1 MGGRAEPFPLAMFT
15 RSELRMKKIF
25 LLAVCLLSILACNKR
40 PAPAPVTTAP
50 AILPQFAQLNDLY
63 RQFQGFRN
71 DRLYLRHG
79 FTANFPQSDWLQR
92 VRDLGRDP
100 ELAERS
106 RLLASLAIASRIH
119 GDSSR
124 VTRSFEQRFTASL
137 HTPGPPLPEEEGT
150 SDAGSE
156 AGMDAQPPGLATT
169 HADNATKEASA
180 ESSQADGITSR
191 ERTDLPQ
198 RQAEPASSPSAPAA
212 KAESP
217 PAPSARAAPDP
228 TAGIPDPVHS
238 QTHMA
243 PAEPTQSPP
252 APLEPPPTA
261 QAAGPDTQ
269 TAPTPSRQT
278 AEELAP
284 ATPHDVEAQPLPAQ
298 PETLAP
304 AGDTEAQT
312 SAPPVPAQQP
322 QPAAGPSETGAKI
335 TILFTGDTQGVVYPQ
350 PGINGTVG
358 GIARRLPAIE
368 RVRAEAPA
376 LVLLDAGDAFVSGS
390 HRAERIN
397 KILVRAMNHM
407 RYDAMGLGPYDLDM
421 GEMALRELAGIASF
435 PFVCSNLEFQQDV
448 LPWIKKYVL
457 IERGR
462 HTIAVISL
470 LNPAPA
476 VKITGARLIAPELAM
491 NTLMPQLAAKADAV
505 VLLTQTGREEILP
518 MVSSAPVVDVILG
531 DARSVFQDTPRY
543 VPAIAK
549 GMGLGLVELDQAD
562 GVFRPGRS
570 VPLFTSGETDPN
582 LLKMRDEIQN

>member
-1 MGGRAEPFPLAMFT
+1 MSGRAEPSPLAMFT

-40 PAPAPVTTAP
+40 PAPVPVTTAP

-63 RQFQGFRN
+63 TQFQGFRN

-92 VRDLGRDP
+92 VRALGQDP

-119 GDSSR
+119 GDSSL
-124 VTRSFEQRFTASL
+124 VTRSFEKRFTASL
-137 HTPGPPLPEEEGT
+137 HTPGPSLPEEEGAP
-150 SDAGSE
+150 DAD

-180 ESSQADGITSR
+180 ETSQADGITSP

-198 RQAEPASSPSAPAA
+198 RQTEPASSPSVPVAPAS
-212 KAESP
+212 KADST
-217 PAPSARAAPDP
+217 PAPSA
-228 TAGIPDPVHS
+228 
-238 QTHMA
+238 QTDADSKVEVPASTQARIA
-243 PAEPTQSPP
+243 PAEPAQSPP
-252 APLEPPPTA
+252 ATVESPPSA
-261 QAAGPDTQ
+261 EAAGPDTQ
-269 TAPTPSRQT
+269 NAPSPSPQP
-278 AEELAP
+278 AEQHASETSP
-284 ATPHDVEAQPLPAQ
+284 GVEAQPLPARL
-298 PETLAP
+298 ETIAP
-304 AGDTEAQT
+304 AGDTKAQT
-312 SAPPVPAQQP
+312 YAPPVPAQPP
-322 QPAAGPSETGAKI
+322 QPATSLSETETKI

-368 RVRAEAPA
+368 RMRTEAAA

-390 HRAERIN
+390 SRAERLN
-397 KILVRAMNHM
+397 KTLVRAMNRM
-407 RYDAMGLGPYDLDM
+407 RYDAMGLGPYDLEM
-421 GEMALRELAGIASF
+421 GEMALRELSSVASF
-435 PFVCSNLEFQQDV
+435 PFVCSNLEFQKDAQ
-448 LPWIKKYVL
+448 PWIKPYVL
-457 IERGR
+457 IKRGR

-470 LNPAPA
+470 LNPDPA

-491 NTLMPQLAAKADAV
+491 NKLMPQLASIADAV
-505 VLLTQTGREEILP
+505 VLLTQKGREEILP
-518 MVSSAPVVDVILG
+518 MLGESPDVDVILG

-543 VPAIAK
+543 IPAVAK
-549 GMGLGLVELDQAD
+549 GMGLGLVELSKTD

-570 VPLFTSGETDPN
+570 MPLVTSGASDPN
-582 LLKMRDEIQN
+582 LLKLLDEIQN

>member
-1 MGGRAEPFPLAMFT
+1 
-15 RSELRMKKIF
+15 MKKIF

-150 SDAGSE
+150 SDAD
-156 AGMDAQPPGLATT
+156 AGMDDPPSGLAATQAENATQGPWTQPP
-169 HADNATKEASA
+169 H
-180 ESSQADGITSR
+180 ADGIVPPET
-191 ERTDLPQ
+191 TDHPQ
-198 RQAEPASSPSAPAA
+198 QAGPASSQSVPAAPASQ
-212 KAESP
+212 AESP
-217 PAPSARAAPDP
+217 PAPSARADANP
-228 TAGIPDPVHS
+228 TPGIPDPVHS

-243 PAEPTQSPP
+243 PAEPTHSPP
-252 APLEPPPTA
+252 APLEPPPTF
-261 QAAGPDTQ
+261 QAAGPDTK
-269 TAPTPSRQT
+269 TAPTPSQQT

-284 ATPHDVEAQPLPAQ
+284 ATPHDVETQPHPAQ

-304 AGDTEAQT
+304 AGDSEAQS
-312 SAPPVPAQQP
+312 SAPAVPAQQP
-322 QPAAGPSETGAKI
+322 QPAAGPPETGAKI

-390 HRAERIN
+390 PRAERIN
-397 KILVRAMNHM
+397 KILVRAMNRM

-448 LPWIKKYVL
+448 LPWIRPYVL
-457 IERGR
+457 IERGQY
-462 HTIAVISL
+462 TIAVVSL
-470 LNPAPA
+470 LGPDST
-476 VKITGARLIAPELAM
+476 VKISGARLIAPGQAM
-491 NTLMPQLAAKADAV
+491 SKLMPQFASIADAV
-505 VLLTQTGREEILP
+505 VLLTQTGREEIPSLLGAATD
-518 MVSSAPVVDVILG
+518 VAVILG
-531 DARSVFQDTPRY
+531 DARSVYQDTPRY
-543 VPAIAK
+543 IPAVAK
-549 GMGLGLVELDQAD
+549 GMGMGLVELDKSD

-570 VPLFTSGETDPN
+570 TPLVTSGSSDHN
-582 LLKMRDEIQN
+582 LLKMLEEIQN

>member
-1 MGGRAEPFPLAMFT
+1 MFT
-15 RSELRMKKIF
+15 RSELSMKKIF

-40 PAPAPVTTAP
+40 PAPVPVTTAP
-50 AILPQFAQLNDLY
+50 PILPQFAQLNDLY

-92 VRDLGRDP
+92 VRDLGRNP

-150 SDAGSE
+150 SDAD
-156 AGMDAQPPGLATT
+156 AGMDAPPSGLAATQAENATQGAWTQPP
-169 HADNATKEASA
+169 
-180 ESSQADGITSR
+180 QADGIVPSET
-191 ERTDLPQ
+191 TDHPQ
-198 RQAEPASSPSAPAA
+198 QAGPASSQAAPVTPASQ
-212 KAESP
+212 AESP
-217 PAPSARAAPDP
+217 PAPSAQTDAGP
-228 TAGIPDPVHS
+228 TAGIPSPVHT

-252 APLEPPPTA
+252 APLEPPPAA
-261 QAAGPDTQ
+261 QAAETDAQ
-269 TAPTPSRQT
+269 TAPPASQQT

-304 AGDTEAQT
+304 AGDTKAQT
-312 SAPPVPAQQP
+312 SAPPVPEQPP
-322 QPAAGPSETGAKI
+322 QPAAGLSETEAKI

-368 RVRAEAPA
+368 RMRTEAPA

-390 HRAERIN
+390 PRAERIN
-397 KILVRAMNHM
+397 RILVRAMNRM

-421 GEMALRELAGIASF
+421 GEIALRELAGIASF
-435 PFVCSNLEFQQDV
+435 PFVCSNLEFHQDV
-448 LPWIKKYVL
+448 QPWIRPYVL
-457 IERGR
+457 IERGQY
-462 HTIAVISL
+462 TIAVVSL
-470 LNPAPA
+470 LGQDST
-476 VKITGARLIAPELAM
+476 VKISGAHLIAPGQAM
-491 NTLMPQLAAKADAV
+491 NKLMPQFASIADAV
-505 VLLTQTGREEILP
+505 VLLTQTGREEIPSLLGAATD
-518 MVSSAPVVDVILG
+518 VAVILG
-531 DARSVFQDTPRY
+531 DARSIYQDTPRY
-543 VPAIAK
+543 IPAVAK
-549 GMGLGLVELDQAD
+549 GMGIGHVELDKSS
-562 GVFRPGRS
+562 GIFRPGRS
-570 VPLFTSGETDPN
+570 IPLASNDPSDPN
-582 LLKMRDEIQN
+582 LLKMIEEIQK